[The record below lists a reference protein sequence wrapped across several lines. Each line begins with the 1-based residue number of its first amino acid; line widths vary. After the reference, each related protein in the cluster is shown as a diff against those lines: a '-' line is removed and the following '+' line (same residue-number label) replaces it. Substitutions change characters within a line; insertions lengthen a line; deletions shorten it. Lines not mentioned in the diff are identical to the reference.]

1 MLDSRYVRLTLLALA
16 ATSLTISHAQQNA
29 SEWKSV
35 EDALGRKGA
44 MQPGDVY
51 KFSMPRSDLK
61 VTVEGTAVKPGLAL
75 GSWAAFKRMGDHA
88 VVMGDLVLAESEVA
102 PVMAKLQQGGIEQ
115 NALHNHLL
123 NESPHVM
130 YLHIAGKGDPAQLA
144 TTLKQALALTKTPE
158 AAPAQSQPPE
168 LGFDTAQIDKA

>member
-1 MLDSRYVRLTLLALA
+1 MQMRDADCSFGVGGAASRSRALQA
-16 ATSLTISHAQQNA
+16 ILKAG
-29 SEWKSV
+29 
-35 EDALGRKGA
+35 DAFTTA
-44 MQPGDVY
+44 
-51 KFSMPRSDLK
+51 
-61 VTVEGTAVKPGLAL
+61 VEGTAVKPGLAL